1 MVLSA
6 HGAAAPSPFADE
18 AALLTAIAARDQAA
32 FAELYDR
39 YSLAAFRLAYQL
51 LGERGAAEDVVQEVF
66 LAIWRRAA
74 GFDAARGN
82 VQAWLLTSVR
92 HAAISRLRGKQ
103 GRARFDVPLD
113 ALAGFADTD
122 DPQAAAEANE
132 QCAMIRRELGTLPDA
147 QREVIELAYFAE
159 LTCEEIAARTAVAL
173 GTAKGRLRLAR
184 GRLRTIL
191 APIVMEK
198 SR

>member
-6 HGAAAPSPFADE
+6 RGDTPPPAFADE
-18 AALLTAIAARDQAA
+18 TALLTAIVARDQTA

-39 YSLAAFRLAYQL
+39 YSTSAYRLAYQL
-51 LGERGAAEDVVQEVF
+51 LSERGVAEDVVQEVF

-92 HAAISRLRGKQ
+92 HAAISRLRGKH
-103 GRARFDVPLD
+103 GRTRCDVPLD
-113 ALAGFADTD
+113 ALADFATGD
-122 DPQAAAEANE
+122 DPQVIVEASE
-132 QCAMIRRELGTLPDA
+132 RRAIVRRGLEVLPAA
-147 QREVIELAYFAE
+147 QREAIELAYFAE

-184 GRLRTIL
+184 GRLRTVL
-191 APIVMEK
+191 APMVL
-198 SR
+198 